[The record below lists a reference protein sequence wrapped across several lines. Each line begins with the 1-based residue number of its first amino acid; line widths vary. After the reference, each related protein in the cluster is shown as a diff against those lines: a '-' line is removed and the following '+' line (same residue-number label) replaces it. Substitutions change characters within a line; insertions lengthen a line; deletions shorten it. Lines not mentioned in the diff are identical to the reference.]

1 MSASVSD
8 AAVNASATATVASAL
23 LAVPIYY
30 KFIKTA
36 LTAPTARKVDIKND
50 NDAGGRRGR
59 LSRRP
64 SVLEELTSVPL
75 VPRAML
81 WLQTF
86 QGLVAW
92 LAPKLIAGVYGTTD
106 ISPLCATLCE
116 DFGRC
121 CHVVFFLFIHIIRQ
135 THIFYFSKN
144 HSF

>member
-30 KFIKTA
+30 KFIKTT
-36 LTAPTARKVDIKND
+36 LTARKVDIKND

-59 LSRRP
+59 LSHRP
-64 SVLEELTSVPL
+64 SVLEELTSVPF

-81 WLQTF
+81 WLLSF
-86 QGLVAW
+86 QGLAAW
-92 LAPKLIAGVYGTTD
+92 LAPKLIAGVYGITD
-106 ISPLCATLCE
+106 ITPLCATLCE

-121 CHVVFFLFIHIIRQ
+121 CDVVFFDSHLLLF
-135 THIFYFSKN
+135 
-144 HSF
+144 